1 MSEAREV
8 DGTGTVAAEDRLKAQ
23 IVEEREGGP
32 VAEAG
37 SSGIKKGSKDIP
49 IDESKFIDD
58 EDLGELDKELED
70 LKVWPI
76 AFAFIFLLSERQ
88 KSIDFLCYNWNKS
101 LLLTKH
107 KVYFMYSHLDV
118 ISVPLGRIINPIQPD
133 FASF

>member
-37 SSGIKKGSKDIP
+37 SSGIKEGSKDSNIP

-70 LKVWPI
+70 LKV
-76 AFAFIFLLSERQ
+76 
-88 KSIDFLCYNWNKS
+88 
-101 LLLTKH
+101 
-107 KVYFMYSHLDV
+107 
-118 ISVPLGRIINPIQPD
+118 
-133 FASF
+133 